1 MRRTRRVWCKAAGL
15 LLAATAAGPVLA
27 QGGSGTK
34 PLTDD
39 TTPRVLPSGRKADLE
54 VLPVPKA
61 VDEPT
66 PRAQPAPAPAPAV
79 LPATQGCGP
88 GCGANGATYPSQRW
102 LNEKHAACQAHFWG
116 YPAEFEAPPLGAAV
130 HAHFR
135 TMVANGEA
143 AAMVLYHCDF
153 VCGTSTLNLHGRDQ
167 LTRIACMAAG
177 NAAPIIIER
186 SPDAPGLAEA
196 RRAAVLNIL
205 ALNNVPVPPERVL
218 VGPPIAHGLSGVD
231 AMQLYFYS
239 LRNLATQAQPLPV
252 PASGSG
258 VGFQG
263 GGGTGGGLGG
273 GTGGGFGGSR

>member
-27 QGGSGTK
+27 QGGRGTK
-34 PLTDD
+34 PLADD
-39 TTPRVLPSGRKADLE
+39 ATPRVLPSGKPSGVE
-54 VLPVPKA
+54 VLPAPKV
-61 VDEPT
+61 VDEPA
-66 PRAQPAPAPAPAV
+66 PQAQPAPAHSPTV

-88 GCGANGATYPSQRW
+88 GCGVKGAAYPSQRW
-102 LNEKHAACQAHFWG
+102 LDEKHAACQAHFWG
-116 YPAEFEAPPLGAAV
+116 YPAEFEAPPLGAAM
-130 HAHFR
+130 HAHFH

-177 NAAPIIIER
+177 NAAPIVIER
-186 SPDAPGLAEA
+186 TPDAPGLAEA

-205 ALNNVPVPPERVL
+205 ALNNVPVPPQRVL
-218 VGPPIAHGLSGVD
+218 IGPPIANGLSGVD

-239 LRNLATQAQPLPV
+239 LRNTATQAAPLPI

-258 VGFQG
+258 VGLS
-263 GGGTGGGLGG
+263 GGGTGGGGF
-273 GTGGGFGGSR
+273 GGGFGGR

>member
-27 QGGSGTK
+27 QGGTGTK
-34 PLTDD
+34 PLPDD
-39 TTPRVLPSGRKADLE
+39 RTPRVLPPGKPADVE
-54 VLPVPKA
+54 ILPVPKA
-61 VDEPT
+61 VEDPA
-66 PRAQPAPAPAPAV
+66 PQVRPAPAAAPAV
-79 LPATQGCGP
+79 LTAAQGCGP
-88 GCGANGATYPSQRW
+88 GCGAKGAAYPSQRW
-102 LNEKHAACQAHFWG
+102 LNEKHASCQAHFWG
-116 YPAEFEAPPLGAAV
+116 YPAEFEAPPLGATI

-153 VCGTSTLNLHGRDQ
+153 LDGSNALNLHGRDQ

-186 SPDAPGLAEA
+186 TPDAPGLAEA

-218 VGPPIAHGLSGVD
+218 IGPPIAVGLPGED
-231 AMQLYFYS
+231 ARQLYFYS
-239 LRNLATQAQPLPV
+239 LRNLATQAAPLPI
-252 PASGSG
+252 PESGSG
-258 VGFQG
+258 VGLS
-263 GGGTGGGLGG
+263 GGGTGSGLGG